1 MKTNSKAGQSLSSKP
16 EQNLS
21 PYLKAI
27 LSGKLLIARNEN
39 YYNNENADRAAA
51 SRYIR
56 ESKSTNKY

>member
-1 MKTNSKAGQSLSSKP
+1 MKSNSKVTQPLSSKP

-27 LSGKLLIARNEN
+27 LSGKLLIARSES

-51 SRYIR
+51 SRYIK
-56 ESKSTNKY
+56 ESKSSNKY